1 MIVLVSPNIGT
12 TEIYLSYKGLD
23 VKCCIG
29 SGGLI
34 LDKKEGDGCTPIG
47 SWPLRRVFYRP
58 DKGKKPITGL
68 PIFKITRK
76 MGWCDDPLDPDNYNS
91 LIEIPY
97 KFNYERLWRD
107 DEIYDIVV
115 ALGYND
121 RSPVLGKG
129 SAVFMHI
136 ARKGFSPTKGCIAL
150 EKIDLLE
157 LLSKI
162 AVDENPEIK
171 ISARGK
177 SSG

>member
-58 DKGKKPITGL
+58 DKGKRPITGL

-76 MGWCDDPLDPDNYNS
+76 MGWCDDPKSKLYNQ
-91 LIEIPY
+91 
-97 KFNYERLWRD
+97 
-107 DEIYDIVV
+107 
-115 ALGYND
+115 
-121 RSPVLGKG
+121 
-129 SAVFMHI
+129 
-136 ARKGFSPTKGCIAL
+136 
-150 EKIDLLE
+150 
-157 LLSKI
+157 
-162 AVDENPEIK
+162 EIK
-171 ISARGK
+171 INKQKVHHEKLFIKDMILEMLETEFQSEEMSLLNFEKMKRKIILLEQKGK
-177 SSG
+177 SKNYIKNKFIERRLDTDIIEQIIDQVFIE